1 MIKNT
6 QKYIIGVDG
15 GGADTVA
22 ALANKLSKKSEWE
35 FNEWL
40 HGKTGKPMG
49 ARFQSWSAA
58 GYIIAYK
65 AVKEG
70 KLIF

>member
-1 MIKNT
+1 MTSKN
-6 QKYIIGVDG
+6 QKYVIGVDG

-22 ALANKLSKKSEWE
+22 TLANKLGRSSEWE

-49 ARFQSWSAA
+49 A
-58 GYIIAYK
+58 
-65 AVKEG
+65 
-70 KLIF
+70 